1 MKLNDKYELEIN
13 EIIQPILHKK
23 TNRNYDTLLEKFNH
37 RFEETKYPGFKYAI
51 GLLYEHHLIFS
62 SKPNKY
68 FMYYTDA
75 ANQSYLPAVIK
86 LCELYIYDLYYETTL
101 LGVNVYA
108 QDNYKELKNDA
119 YGEYLLAK
127 YGMIRSIIFND
138 EYEDFNEALVLMK
151 DSANKGCLDAKE
163 FLKKT
168 KLENENKLDIL
179 KIAAY

>member
-13 EIIQPILHKK
+13 DIIQPILHKK

-127 YGMIRSIIFND
+127 YGMIRSLIMKD
-138 EYEDFNEALVLMK
+138 EYEDFNDALVLMK
-151 DSANKGCLDAKE
+151 ESAYKGCLDAKE
-163 FLKKT
+163 FLKKA